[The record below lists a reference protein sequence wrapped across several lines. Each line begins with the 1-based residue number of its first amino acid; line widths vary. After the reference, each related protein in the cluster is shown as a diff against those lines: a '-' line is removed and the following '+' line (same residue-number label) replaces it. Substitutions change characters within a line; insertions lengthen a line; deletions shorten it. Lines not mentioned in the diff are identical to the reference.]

1 MFAAS
6 LYYNNFPHFLRS
18 GTRLEEGSQQASSF
32 EYLLEECRNLFCER
46 LRAAIT
52 GMLEKAD
59 ESLVEATTR
68 VQNREAQQTYQETRK
83 VVSAQRRALETK
95 FYESYLKEFQ
105 AHTSK
110 LKDEGQS
117 FSEIEVSLEL
127 VGDDDLAEDLKYK
140 KCAAK
145 LRQFCSEE
153 LSALDQRVGVLL
165 GDANL
170 AAEDNPFGP
179 ESIGVAYQKACRALD
194 TNAKVRDVLLQLF
207 DDHVVDAVRSIYKD
221 VNALLVKNSIL
232 PKIRYGVSK
241 KAEGKAGAKG
251 AGDDEDEK
259 SDAGAAEAAAPS
271 EENIFAMLQSL
282 VAKAGGGGGVGG
294 GGGGGVTLPPGTVI
308 LQGAE
313 LLGSLTKL
321 QQGAVALPE
330 GVSAAAASGE
340 ANVLRELKVST
351 FGAGLQQMDA
361 ATLDIVSM
369 MFDELFDDPKI
380 PAGLKG
386 LIGRLQIPMLK
397 VAIADKSFFGKK
409 THPAR
414 LLLDTFGEVAV
425 RLATDFSPDST
436 TYVHLEAIVQHLVNT
451 FQDDVGVF
459 ERAREQLTGVIAE
472 HDKQVEAAS
481 RAASERIE
489 QTENLSAAKTAAQ
502 DEVRVRVRAHNL
514 PQSVFDFLVK
524 EWVKYLLVVH
534 AKSGR
539 ESAEWK
545 NALEVMDQLVWSV
558 EPITTT
564 EERRKLAAIVPS
576 LVRRLVGGMQS
587 ARTAAEVRERFL
599 GEMMKLHTV
608 ALDTKGKAKEAAAP
622 EPAVDAQAAN
632 AALEQFT
639 APVTVQNP
647 YGEGTVEVVDLDFT
661 PQPVDPDKR
670 ATAKEALMSSLAVE
684 PPANMAKGSWV
695 EFRPKEEGAETRAAK
710 VLFVSPK
717 KTRYLFSDRQGK
729 NILELSRAEIVRR
742 LRSGEAVRLEH
753 EPAEPLFDRFM
764 NGVMGKLR
772 SPEKA
777 AA

>member
-1 MFAAS
+1 M
-6 LYYNNFPHFLRS
+6 
-18 GTRLEEGSQQASSF
+18 GEGSQQASSF

-46 LRAAIT
+46 LRAALA

-59 ESLVEATTR
+59 ESLVELTTR
-68 VQNREAQQTYQETRK
+68 VHNRDAQQTYQETRK
-83 VVSAQRRALETK
+83 VVSAQRRTLETK

-117 FSEIEVSLEL
+117 FSEMEVSLEL

-145 LRQFCSEE
+145 LRQFCYEE
-153 LSALDQRVGVLL
+153 LAALDQRVGVLL

-241 KAEGKAGAKG
+241 KADGKAGAKG
-251 AGDDEDEK
+251 APDGEDEQ
-259 SDAGAAEAAAPS
+259 SDADAAEAASAPS

-282 VAKAGGGGGVGG
+282 VAKAGGGGAAGGGG

-321 QQGAVALPE
+321 QQGAAALPE
-330 GVSAAAASGE
+330 GVSAAAAAGE

-425 RLATDFSPDST
+425 RLAADFNPDST

-459 ERAREQLTGVIAE
+459 ERAREQLTEVIVE
-472 HDKQVEAAS
+472 HDKQIEAAS
-481 RAASERIE
+481 RVESERIE
-489 QTENLSAAKTAAQ
+489 HTENLSAAKTAAQ

-514 PQSVFDFLVK
+514 PKSVFDFLVK
-524 EWVKYLLVVH
+524 QWVKYLLVVH

-539 ESAEWK
+539 ESAEWN
-545 NALEVMDQLVWSV
+545 NAIEVMDQLVWSV
-558 EPITTT
+558 EPITAT
-564 EERRKLAAIVPS
+564 EERRKLAALVPS
-576 LVRRLVGGMQS
+576 LVRRLVGGMQTVGTEAE
-587 ARTAAEVRERFL
+587 AREHFL
-599 GEMMKLHTV
+599 GELMKLHTV
-608 ALDTKGKAKEAAAP
+608 ALDMKGKAKDAVPEAP
-622 EPAVDAQAAN
+622 EPAVAADAQTVN
-632 AALEQFT
+632 EVLE

-661 PQPVDPDKR
+661 PQPADPDKR
-670 ATAKEALMSSLAVE
+670 ASAKEALMSSLAVE
-684 PPANMAKGSWV
+684 PPANLAKGSWV
-695 EFRPKEEGAETRAAK
+695 EFRPKEEGTEARAAK

-729 NILELSRAEIVRR
+729 NVIELSRAEIVRR
-742 LRSGEAVRLEH
+742 LRGGEAIRLEE

>member
-1 MFAAS
+1 
-6 LYYNNFPHFLRS
+6 
-18 GTRLEEGSQQASSF
+18 
-32 EYLLEECRNLFCER
+32 
-46 LRAAIT
+46 
-52 GMLEKAD
+52 MLEKAD

-83 VVSAQRRALETK
+83 VISAQRRTLETK

-105 AHTSK
+105 SHTSK

-145 LRQFCSEE
+145 LRQFCDEE
-153 LSALDQRVGVLL
+153 LAALDQRVGVLL

-170 AAEDNPFGP
+170 MAEDNPFGP

-194 TNAKVRDVLLQLF
+194 SNAKVRDVLLQLF

-241 KAEGKAGAKG
+241 RAGSKASAKG
-251 AGDDEDEK
+251 APEGEDEK
-259 SDAGAAEAAAPS
+259 SDADASGAAVAPS

-282 VAKAGGGGGVGG
+282 VAKAGGGAGGGG

-313 LLGSLTKL
+313 LLGSLTRL
-321 QQGAVALPE
+321 QQGASALPE
-330 GVSAAAASGE
+330 GVSAAAAAGE
-340 ANVLRELKVST
+340 ANVLRELKVSP

-386 LIGRLQIPMLK
+386 LIGKLQIPMLK

-425 RLATDFSPDST
+425 RLATDFNPDST

-459 ERAREQLTGVIAE
+459 ERAREQLNEVIAE
-472 HDKQVEAAS
+472 HDKQVEAATL
-481 RAASERIE
+481 ATSERIE

-524 EWVKYLLVVH
+524 QWVKYLLVVH

-545 NALEVMDQLVWSV
+545 NAIEVMDQLVWSV
-558 EPITTT
+558 EPMTTT
-564 EERRKLAAIVPS
+564 EDRRKLAAIVPS

-587 ARTAAEVRERFL
+587 VGTEAGAREHFL
-599 GEMMKLHTV
+599 GDLMKLHTV
-608 ALDTKGKAKEAAAP
+608 ALDIKGKARDAAAPAP
-622 EPAVDAQAAN
+622 EPAVAADAQTVN
-632 AALEQFT
+632 AALE
-639 APVTVQNP
+639 APVTVKNP
-647 YGEGTVEVVDLDFT
+647 YGEGNVEVVDLDFT
-661 PQPVDPDKR
+661 PQPVDQDKR
-670 ATAKEALMSSLAVE
+670 ASAKEALMSSLAVE

-695 EFRPKEEGAETRAAK
+695 EFRPKEEGAERRAAK

-717 KTRYLFSDRQGK
+717 KTRYLFSDRQGE

-742 LRSGEAVRLEH
+742 LRSGEAVRLDE

-764 NGVMGKLR
+764 SGVMGKLR

>member
-1 MFAAS
+1 M
-6 LYYNNFPHFLRS
+6 
-18 GTRLEEGSQQASSF
+18 GEGSQQASSF

-46 LRAAIT
+46 LRAALA

-59 ESLVEATTR
+59 ESLVELTTR
-68 VQNREAQQTYQETRK
+68 VHNREAQQTYQETRK
-83 VVSAQRRALETK
+83 VVSAQRRTLETK

-105 AHTSK
+105 SHTSK

-117 FSEIEVSLEL
+117 FSEMEVSLEL

-145 LRQFCSEE
+145 LRQFCAEE

-194 TNAKVRDVLLQLF
+194 ANAKVRDVLLQLF

-251 AGDDEDEK
+251 ASGDEDEK
-259 SDAGAAEAAAPS
+259 SDDDSAEAAVAPS
-271 EENIFAMLQSL
+271 EENIFAMLQNL
-282 VAKAGGGGGVGG
+282 VAKAGGGGGPGG
-294 GGGGGVTLPPGTVI
+294 GGAGGGGGVTLPPGTVI

-321 QQGAVALPE
+321 QQGSAALPE
-330 GVSAAAASGE
+330 GVSAAAAAGE
-340 ANVLRELKVST
+340 SNVLRELKVSS
-351 FGAGLQQMDA
+351 FGAGLQQMDS

-380 PAGLKG
+380 PVGLKG

-425 RLATDFSPDST
+425 RLAADFNPDST

-459 ERAREQLTGVIAE
+459 ERAREQLSEVIAA
-472 HDKQVEAAS
+472 HDQQVEAAT
-481 RAASERIE
+481 RAESERIE
-489 QTENLSAAKTAAQ
+489 HTENLSAAKSAAQ

-524 EWVKYLLVVH
+524 QWVKYLLVVH
-534 AKSGR
+534 VKSGR

-545 NALEVMDQLVWSV
+545 NAIEVMDQLVWSV
-558 EPITTT
+558 EPITSTDD
-564 EERRKLAAIVPS
+564 RRKLAAIVPS

-587 ARTAAEVRERFL
+587 VSTEAEAREHFL
-599 GEMMKLHTV
+599 GELMKLHTV
-608 ALDTKGKAKEAAAP
+608 ALGKTKDSAAPAP
-622 EPAVDAQAAN
+622 EPAVEADAQTVN
-632 AALEQFT
+632 AALE

-661 PQPVDPDKR
+661 PQPADPAKR
-670 ATAKEALMSSLAVE
+670 ASAKEALMSSLAVD
-684 PPANMAKGSWV
+684 PPANVEKGSWV
-695 EFRPKEEGAETRAAK
+695 EFRPKEEGAEKRAAK
-710 VLFVSPK
+710 VMFVSPK

-729 NILELSRAEIVRR
+729 NVLELTRAEIVRR
-742 LRSGEAVRLEH
+742 LRSGEAVRLEE
-753 EPAEPLFDRFM
+753 EPAEPLFERFM
-764 NGVMGKLR
+764 SGVMGKLR